1 MAGRASSPLE
11 KLISLGFL
19 IFSCYHLWTT
29 AFGIPISYLHR
40 PLYLTFALS
49 LGFLIYDSRGKRHQG
64 RPSWADVLLGLLALI
79 CFGTVA
85 SLYEMTSQ
93 RLSMVDP
100 LTPWQ
105 LVAGGLS
112 VLLVLEITR
121 RTVGWVL
128 SAVVVLALL
137 YAFFGPFMPHALAH
151 RGFSLRDMIDYLNF
165 GLDGIY
171 SIPTG
176 VASTYI
182 VVFIIF
188 GTFLEMSGAG
198 DVLMDLGRALA
209 GRFRGGPAKI
219 GVLASAFFG
228 SISGS
233 AAANV
238 YATGT
243 FTIPL
248 MKRLG
253 YSPAFA
259 GAVEAASSTGGQ
271 LMPPVMGAAAFLM
284 ADILGIPYLKVCKAA
299 LLPAILYFLS
309 ILLMVDFEAAKKG
322 LRGIGAEEQPS
333 LKEVLKRSFLLLP
346 ILVLLVVMLM
356 GYTAFRAALIAT
368 ASTVLVSMFSPKYR
382 MGPRRIIKALVVSG
396 QRNVLI
402 ASACAAAGI
411 IIGVVTLTGIGLN
424 ISSIILSAS
433 GGITLVALGL
443 IMVASIIMGM
453 GTPTTVAYIIVA
465 TLGVPSLRQ
474 LGFDALS
481 SHFFVFYFGVL
492 SMVTPPVAVAAYAA
506 AEIAKE
512 DMIKIGLTAVKLCF
526 VAFLIPYVFIH
537 EPALLMEA
545 SWGKVLVEF
554 VTAVMGVVALA
565 ASFQGWL
572 FGTLGLPLRM
582 GLFLSAILL
591 ILPGMDTNL
600 VGVCLFLVLLA
611 VAYLRR
617 PRQEALGTQTAGGY
631 RHGEGIDPS

>member
-1 MAGRASSPLE
+1 MAERASSPLE
-11 KLISLGFL
+11 KLISLGFVV
-19 IFSCYHLWTT
+19 FSCYHLWTT

-49 LGFLIYDSRGKRHQG
+49 LGFLIYDSKGKRHQG
-64 RPSWADVLLGLLALI
+64 RPSWADMLLGLAALV

-105 LVAGGLS
+105 LLVGGLS

-151 RGFSLRDMIDYLNF
+151 RGFSVRDMIDYLNF

-253 YSPAFA
+253 YRPAFA

-309 ILLMVDFEAAKKG
+309 ILLMVDFEAARTGLKG
-322 LRGIGAEEQPS
+322 IEAADQPS

-346 ILVLLVVMLM
+346 IVVLLAVMLM

-368 ASTVLVSMFSPKYR
+368 ASSVLVSMFSPKHR
-382 MGPRRIIKALVVSG
+382 MGPRRILNALVVSG

-512 DMIKIGLTAVKLCF
+512 DMIKIGFTAVKLCF
-526 VAFLIPYVFIH
+526 VAFLIPYVFIY
-537 EPALLMEA
+537 EPALLMRG
-545 SWGKVLVEF
+545 SWGRVLVEF
-554 VTAVMGVVALA
+554 SSAVIGVVALA

-572 FGTLGLPLRM
+572 FGALGVLLRL
-582 GLFLSAILL
+582 GLFLSAALL
-591 ILPGMDTNL
+591 ILPGLSTNL
-600 VGVCLFLVLLA
+600 IGLCLFLVFSA

-617 PRQEALGTQTAGGY
+617 PREGLRPADEALGTETTG
-631 RHGEGIDPS
+631 RLSS

>member
-1 MAGRASSPLE
+1 MAERASSPLE
-11 KLISLGFL
+11 KLISLGFVA
-19 IFSCYHLWTT
+19 FSCYHLWTT

-49 LGFLIYDSRGKRHQG
+49 LGFLIYDSKGKRHQG
-64 RPSWADVLLGLLALI
+64 RPSRADMLLGLAALV

-105 LVAGGLS
+105 LLVGGLS

-151 RGFSLRDMIDYLNF
+151 RGFSVRDMIDYLNF

-253 YSPAFA
+253 YRPAFA

-309 ILLMVDFEAAKKG
+309 ILLMVDFEAARTGLKG
-322 LRGIGAEEQPS
+322 IEAADQPS

-346 ILVLLVVMLM
+346 IVVLLAVMLM

-368 ASTVLVSMFSPKYR
+368 ASSVLVSMFSPKHR
-382 MGPRRIIKALVVSG
+382 MGPRRILNALVVSG

-512 DMIKIGLTAVKLCF
+512 DMIKIGFTAVKLCF
-526 VAFLIPYVFIH
+526 VAFLIPYVFIY
-537 EPALLMEA
+537 EPALLMRG
-545 SWGKVLVEF
+545 SWGRVLVEF
-554 VTAVMGVVALA
+554 SSAVIGVVALA

-572 FGTLGLPLRM
+572 FGALGVLLRL
-582 GLFLSAILL
+582 GLFLSAALL
-591 ILPGMDTNL
+591 ILPGLSTNL
-600 VGVCLFLVLLA
+600 IGLCLFLVFSA

-617 PRQEALGTQTAGGY
+617 PREGLRPADEALGTETTG
-631 RHGEGIDPS
+631 RLSS

>member
-1 MAGRASSPLE
+1 MAERAPSPLE
-11 KLISLGFL
+11 KLISLGFVA
-19 IFSCYHLWTT
+19 FSCYHLWTT

-49 LGFLIYDSRGKRHQG
+49 LGFLIYDSKGKRHQG
-64 RPSWADVLLGLLALI
+64 RPSWADMLLGLAALV

-105 LVAGGLS
+105 LLVGGVS

-151 RGFSLRDMIDYLNF
+151 RGFSIRDMIDYLNF

-253 YSPAFA
+253 YRPAFA

-309 ILLMVDFEAAKKG
+309 ILLMVDFEAARTGLKG
-322 LRGIGAEEQPS
+322 IEAADQPS

-346 ILVLLVVMLM
+346 ILVLLAVMLM

-368 ASTVLVSMFSPKYR
+368 ASSVLVSMFSPKHR
-382 MGPRRIIKALVVSG
+382 MGPRRILKALVVSG

-512 DMIKIGLTAVKLCF
+512 DMIKIGFTAVKLCF
-526 VAFLIPYVFIH
+526 VAFLIPYVFIY
-537 EPALLMEA
+537 EPALLMRG
-545 SWGKVLVEF
+545 SWGRILVEF
-554 VTAVMGVVALA
+554 SSAVIGVVALA
-565 ASFQGWL
+565 ASFQGWF
-572 FGTLGLPLRM
+572 FGALGVLLRL
-582 GLFLSAILL
+582 GLFLSAVLL
-591 ILPGMDTNL
+591 ILPGLSTNL
-600 VGVCLFLVLLA
+600 IGLCLFLVFSA

-617 PRQEALGTQTAGGY
+617 PREGLRPADEALGTETTG
-631 RHGEGIDPS
+631 RLSS

>member
-1 MAGRASSPLE
+1 MAERASSPLE
-11 KLISLGFL
+11 KLISLGFVV
-19 IFSCYHLWTT
+19 FSCYHLWTT

-49 LGFLIYDSRGKRHQG
+49 LGFLIYDSKGKRHQG
-64 RPSWADVLLGLLALI
+64 RPSWADMLLGLAVLV

-105 LVAGGLS
+105 LLVGGLS

-151 RGFSLRDMIDYLNF
+151 RGFSVRDMIDYLNF

-253 YSPAFA
+253 YRPAFA

-309 ILLMVDFEAAKKG
+309 ILLMVDFEAARTGLKG
-322 LRGIGAEEQPS
+322 IEAADQPS

-346 ILVLLVVMLM
+346 IVVLLAVMLM

-368 ASTVLVSMFSPKYR
+368 ASSVLVSMFSPKHR
-382 MGPRRIIKALVVSG
+382 MGPRRILNALVVSG

-512 DMIKIGLTAVKLCF
+512 DMIKIGFTAVKLCF
-526 VAFLIPYVFIH
+526 VAFLIPYVFIY
-537 EPALLMEA
+537 EPALLMRG
-545 SWGKVLVEF
+545 SWGRVLVEF
-554 VTAVMGVVALA
+554 SSAVIGVVALA

-572 FGTLGLPLRM
+572 FGALGVLLRL
-582 GLFLSAILL
+582 GLFLSAALL
-591 ILPGMDTNL
+591 ILPGLSTNL
-600 VGVCLFLVLLA
+600 IGLCLFLVFSA

-617 PRQEALGTQTAGGY
+617 PREGLRPADEALGTETTG
-631 RHGEGIDPS
+631 RLSS

>member
-1 MAGRASSPLE
+1 
-11 KLISLGFL
+11 
-19 IFSCYHLWTT
+19 WTT

-49 LGFLIYDSRGKRHQG
+49 LGFLIYDSKGKRHQG
-64 RPSWADVLLGLLALI
+64 RPSRADMLLGLAALV

-105 LVAGGLS
+105 LLVGGLS

-151 RGFSLRDMIDYLNF
+151 RGFSIRDMIDYLNF

-253 YSPAFA
+253 YRPAFA

-309 ILLMVDFEAAKKG
+309 ILLMVDFEAARTGLKG
-322 LRGIGAEEQPS
+322 IEAADQPS

-346 ILVLLVVMLM
+346 IVVLLAVMLM

-368 ASTVLVSMFSPKYR
+368 ASSVLVSMFSPKHR
-382 MGPRRIIKALVVSG
+382 MGPRRILNALVVSG

-512 DMIKIGLTAVKLCF
+512 DMIKIGFTAVKLCF
-526 VAFLIPYVFIH
+526 VAFLIPYVFIY
-537 EPALLMEA
+537 EPALLMRG
-545 SWGKVLVEF
+545 SWGRILVEF
-554 VTAVMGVVALA
+554 SSAVIGVVALA

-572 FGTLGLPLRM
+572 FGALGVLLRL
-582 GLFLSAILL
+582 GLFLSAALL
-591 ILPGMDTNL
+591 ILPGLSTNL
-600 VGVCLFLVLLA
+600 IGLCLFLVFSA

-617 PRQEALGTQTAGGY
+617 PREGLRPADEALGTETTG
-631 RHGEGIDPS
+631 RLSS

>member
-1 MAGRASSPLE
+1 MAERASSPLE
-11 KLISLGFL
+11 KLISLGFVV
-19 IFSCYHLWTT
+19 FSCYHLWTT
-29 AFGIPISYLHR
+29 AFGISISYLHR

-49 LGFLIYDSRGKRHQG
+49 LGFLIYDSKGKRHQG
-64 RPSWADVLLGLLALI
+64 RPSWADMLLGLAALV

-105 LVAGGLS
+105 LLVGGVS

-151 RGFSLRDMIDYLNF
+151 RGFSIRDMVDYLNF

-253 YSPAFA
+253 YRPAFA

-309 ILLMVDFEAAKKG
+309 ILLMVDFEAARTGLKG
-322 LRGIGAEEQPS
+322 IEAADQPS

-346 ILVLLVVMLM
+346 IVVLLAVMLM

-368 ASTVLVSMFSPKYR
+368 ASSVLVSMFSPKHR
-382 MGPRRIIKALVVSG
+382 MGPRRILKALVVSG

-512 DMIKIGLTAVKLCF
+512 DMIKIGFTAVKLCF
-526 VAFLIPYVFIH
+526 VAFLIPYVFIY
-537 EPALLMEA
+537 EPALLMRG
-545 SWGKVLVEF
+545 SWGRILVEF
-554 VTAVMGVVALA
+554 SSAVIGVVALA

-572 FGTLGLPLRM
+572 FGALGVLLRF
-582 GLFLSAILL
+582 GLFLSAALL
-591 ILPGMDTNL
+591 ILPGLSTNL
-600 VGVCLFLVLLA
+600 IGLCLFLVFSA

-617 PRQEALGTQTAGGY
+617 PREGLRPADEALGTETTG
-631 RHGEGIDPS
+631 RLSS

>member
-1 MAGRASSPLE
+1 MAERASSPLE
-11 KLISLGFL
+11 KLISLGFVV
-19 IFSCYHLWTT
+19 FSCYHLWTT

-49 LGFLIYDSRGKRHQG
+49 LGFLIYDSKGKRHQG
-64 RPSWADVLLGLLALI
+64 RPSWADMLLGLAALV

-105 LVAGGLS
+105 LLVGGLS

-151 RGFSLRDMIDYLNF
+151 RGFSIRDMIDYLNF

-253 YSPAFA
+253 YRPAFA

-309 ILLMVDFEAAKKG
+309 ILLMVDFEAARTGLKG
-322 LRGIGAEEQPS
+322 IEAADQPS

-346 ILVLLVVMLM
+346 IVVLLAVMLM

-368 ASTVLVSMFSPKYR
+368 ASSVLVSMFSPKHR
-382 MGPRRIIKALVVSG
+382 MGPRRILNALVVSG

-512 DMIKIGLTAVKLCF
+512 DMIKIGFTAVKLCF
-526 VAFLIPYVFIH
+526 VAFLIPYVFIY
-537 EPALLMEA
+537 EPALLMRG
-545 SWGKVLVEF
+545 SWGRVLVEF
-554 VTAVMGVVALA
+554 SSAVIGVVALA

-572 FGTLGLPLRM
+572 FGALGVLLRL
-582 GLFLSAILL
+582 GLFLSAALL
-591 ILPGMDTNL
+591 ILPGLSTNL
-600 VGVCLFLVLLA
+600 IGLCLFLVFSA

-617 PRQEALGTQTAGGY
+617 PREGLRPADEALGTETTG
-631 RHGEGIDPS
+631 RLSS